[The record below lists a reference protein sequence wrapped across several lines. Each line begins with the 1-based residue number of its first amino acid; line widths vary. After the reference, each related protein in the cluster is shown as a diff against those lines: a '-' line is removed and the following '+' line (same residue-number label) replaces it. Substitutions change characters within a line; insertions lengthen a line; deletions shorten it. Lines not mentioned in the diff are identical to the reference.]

1 LNPQNALQASTR
13 RIIAALILLCAFNE
27 EPGAEPMKKEMA
39 RVNGTG
45 LYFEMKGRGFPLVF
59 ISGGGVMDNRCWDEQ
74 FETFA
79 KYYKVIRYDVRGIGK
94 SARPREPFSHSQD
107 LYSLLKFL
115 NVKKAHLIALSVG
128 GAIAIDFAL
137 ERPEMIDR
145 LILAASGL
153 SSEAKAEANMQSVL
167 ALSDIAKKEGIERV
181 IELTL
186 DTPFVISKGNG
197 AAREKI
203 RQIYLDNRD
212 VFESGFPLYTLWQP
226 TRPPA
231 TIERLSKIRAHTL
244 VIRGDSDSPA
254 YTALIDRISMG
265 LSSARRVVIPGGTHF
280 INLEKPVEFN
290 RAVSEFLTEK

>member
-1 LNPQNALQASTR
+1 
-13 RIIAALILLCAFNE
+13 
-27 EPGAEPMKKEMA
+27 MKKGMA
-39 RVNGTG
+39 RVNGTA
-45 LYFEMKGRGFPLVF
+45 LYFEMKGKGFPLVF
-59 ISGGGVMDNRCWDEQ
+59 ISGGGVLDNRCWDEQ
-74 FETFA
+74 FEIFA
-79 KYYKVIRYDVRGIGK
+79 RDYKVIRYDVRGIGK

-115 NVKKAHLIALSVG
+115 NVKKARLVALSVG

-137 ERPEMIDR
+137 ERPEMVDK
-145 LILAASGL
+145 LILAASGV
-153 SSEAKAEANMQSVL
+153 SSDAKAEANMQSIL
-167 ALSDIAKKEGIERV
+167 ALSAIAKKEGIERV

-212 VFESGFPLYTLWQP
+212 VFESGFPIYSLWQP

-231 TIERLSKIRAHTL
+231 TIERLSKIRARTL

-254 YTALIDRISMG
+254 YTALIDKISLG
-265 LSSARRVVIPGGTHF
+265 ISTARRVVIPGGTHF
-280 INLEKPVEFN
+280 INLEKPAEFN